1 MTVFEYNG
9 LINDF
14 VPRSFHFFEREH
26 YRTGV
31 ILGTSTNLC
40 PIISVDPE
48 GRMAAVR
55 VFSSHLA
62 LISLTDE
69 HEHEQEHKP
78 SNYSGDSIQSH
89 VINFTTQIDG
99 RLKVVKNLIFLPGF
113 LNPTVAIL
121 YDRGSNEGETS
132 SNDSNSTL
140 PLRTS
145 LNHSDATHP
154 KETCA
159 IMIVAIEPVLK
170 YRANR
175 SLMNP
180 SDPSAGG
187 AFQFTVVNCIEGVPF
202 DAEGL
207 YALPKPVGGLFIS
220 CNNLLLWCDISS
232 STAPYSI
239 ALNQFAPLTYS
250 GRISISQFQ
259 SLNLSSLL
267 DCRFIPLL
275 PASANVLKCLF
286 LTRHGEK
293 LLISIARTG
302 RTLGFFNI
310 ERLESGAK
318 ISPCPSDILQWD
330 DEHIFVSSEG
340 GGSQLL
346 SLYAR
351 ESDQP
356 PAPEPKTDEAIGTAS
371 PVNKAAPVAA
381 VPLNDD
387 IDAFLYGEDVEMTT
401 APRQESKKSTN
412 EGSKK
417 AETLPDDDYLMSLET
432 DELTKPSSK
441 SPSSQ
446 TSQSTKSKQPP
457 QQHNQ
462 VQLELIDELES
473 LGPVIDLAVG
483 SNDLGATE
491 LVTVGGAFT
500 DSKGDFHPGALNV
513 LTQRIPPSVQLS
525 FTLPETRKIWTIA
538 GSSALNETKYLV
550 ASTLSSTLVLTTSH
564 ARIVELEESDFY
576 LEGPTLFCSNFAD
589 KLILQVHPSG
599 MKLLQLNDASIFKE
613 IQADFNLLSKVFTTE
628 SSIFLLFS
636 DGSLKEFSNSLK
648 FKREIEKV
656 SAFTTDGEFCFVAR
670 SDGSLQ
676 ISKGSSVIFENKFF
690 SRLPVTLTN
699 RPVASDGPQIE
710 LISQKIISLDLLQS
724 SILVV
729 RHESQKSIGL
739 VSYRLNSFNLL
750 QRVTSESLGGVRS
763 GSSPDSF
770 VSVKVDGEL
779 ILTCSN
785 PNLPIHTFGLNSR
798 NFPRL
803 HLLFQGEIISVASY
817 NQTSLMLLKETGQI
831 LIVDLKRMRKRFNM
845 DWQSGWYLKRVSL
858 DLDRVPTHVTFH
870 TPSKTYL
877 VASAELSTDFTLPV
891 DEYTPMSDVT
901 RAQPYVGPVPKLH
914 GASSNALHLLN
925 PISWTV
931 VDAVTENF
939 LPYEGV
945 TCIRCLEL
953 ETRQTASGFSPFLTV
968 GTAYQKGED
977 RPIRGRALVFDV
989 AEVVP
994 EPGKPETNKK
1004 LRLKGVTDFKGPV
1017 MGMTPLVQGHV
1028 VISAGGKVIVNNFEE
1043 DEKFAGV
1050 AFQDIGTCTLSL
1062 ASLKNFFV
1070 TADLVN
1076 SIAFLAFQ
1084 AEPLARLHELGRD
1097 FGQNLQCTAVEFVV
1111 DSQGQVMIVVSDD
1124 QGGLHF
1130 FSYAPNSKEGG

>member
-14 VPRSFHFFEREH
+14 VPRSFHFFERESF
-26 YRTGV
+26 RTSV
-31 ILGTSTNLC
+31 ILGTATNLC
-40 PIISVDPE
+40 PIISLDPE

-62 LISLTDE
+62 LISLSE
-69 HEHEQEHKP
+69 NLHEHEQEHNTLKAP
-78 SNYSGDSIQSH
+78 STSNSIQSH
-89 VINFTTQIDG
+89 VINFAFQIDA

-121 YDRGSNEGETS
+121 YDRGSNEGE
-132 SNDSNSTL
+132 SNDNNSSL

-145 LNHSDATHP
+145 LNHSDTTYP

-170 YRANR
+170 YRSNR
-175 SLMNP
+175 LNY
-180 SDPSAGG
+180 SDPSAAG

-207 YALPKPVGGLFIS
+207 HALPKPVGGLFIS

-259 SLNLSSLL
+259 SLNLCSLL
-267 DCRFIPLL
+267 DCRLIPLL
-275 PASANVLKCLF
+275 PSSGNVLKCLI
-286 LTRHGEK
+286 LTKHGEK
-293 LLISIARTG
+293 LLVSIARTG

-318 ISPCPSDILQWD
+318 ISPCPSDIIQWD
-330 DEHIFVSSEG
+330 EDHIFVSSEG

-346 SLYAR
+346 SLYAN
-351 ESDQP
+351 EIDKSEDDK
-356 PAPEPKTDEAIGTAS
+356 PAPPTSRKETS
-371 PVNKAAPVAA
+371 SLSAA

-387 IDAFLYGEDVEMTT
+387 IDAFLYGEDVEM
-401 APRQESKKSTN
+401 AVVPPLKKFKEDVKISKN
-412 EGSKK
+412 EH
-417 AETLPDDDYLMSLET
+417 LPDDDYLLSLEN
-432 DELTKPSSK
+432 DELAKPSK
-441 SPSSQ
+441 PSA
-446 TSQSTKSKQPP
+446 SQSQKSLSKSKQK
-457 QQHNQ
+457 QLQ

-483 SNDLGATE
+483 SNEVGSTE

-500 DSKGDFHPGALNV
+500 DTKGQFHPGSLNV
-513 LTQRIPPSVQLS
+513 MTQRIPPSIQLS
-525 FTLPETRKIWTIA
+525 FSLPETRKIWTIN
-538 GSSALNETKYLV
+538 GTGENETKYLV
-550 ASTLSSTLVLTTSH
+550 ASSHSSTLVLTTSQ

-576 LEGPTLFCSNFAD
+576 LEGPTLFCSNFTDA
-589 KLILQVHPSG
+589 LILQVYPSG
-599 MKLLQLNDASIFKE
+599 MKLLKLRDASLFKE
-613 IQADFNLLSKVFTTE
+613 IQADFNSLSKVFVTE
-628 SSIFLLFS
+628 TSIFILFN
-636 DGSLKEFSNSLK
+636 DGILKEFTNSLK
-648 FKREIEKV
+648 IKHEISNV
-656 SAFTTDGEFCFVAR
+656 SAFTTDGEFLFIAKT
-670 SDGSLQ
+670 DGMLE
-676 ISKGSSVIFENKFF
+676 IYKGASAIFENQFF
-690 SRLPVTLTN
+690 SRLPITLTN
-699 RPVASDGPQIE
+699 RPVIGDSPQID
-710 LISQKIISLDLLQS
+710 LISQKIISLSVLQS

-729 RHESQKSIGL
+729 RYESQKSIGL
-739 VSYRLNSFNLL
+739 VSYLLNSFNVL
-750 QRVTSESLGGVRS
+750 QRITSESLGGIRTI
-763 GSSPDSF
+763 SSTDSF
-770 VSVKVDGEL
+770 DSVKIENEL

-785 PNLPIHTFGLNSR
+785 PNLPIYSFGLNSR

-803 HLLFQGEIISVASY
+803 HLLFPNEIISMASY
-817 NQTSLMLLKETGQI
+817 NQTSLMLLKESGHI
-831 LIVDLKRMRKRFNM
+831 LIVDLHKMRKRFDLN
-845 DWQSGWYLKRVSL
+845 WQSGWYLRRVPL
-858 DLDRVPTHVTFH
+858 DVDRVPTHVTFH
-870 TPSKTYL
+870 PPSKTYL
-877 VASAELSTDFTLPV
+877 VASAELSTDFVLPI
-891 DEYTPMSDVT
+891 DEYGPISENPNAT
-901 RAQPYVGPVPKLH
+901 PYVGPVPKIF

-931 VDAVTENF
+931 VDAITENF

-994 EPGKPETNKK
+994 EPGKPETNRK
-1004 LRLKGVTDFKGPV
+1004 LRLKGITDFKGPV
-1017 MGMTPLVQGHV
+1017 MAMTSLRQGHV
-1028 VISAGGKVIVNNFEE
+1028 VISAGAKVIVNNFEE

-1050 AFQDIGTCTLSL
+1050 AFQDIGTCTLSI
-1062 ASLKNFFV
+1062 ASLKSFFV

-1084 AEPLARLHELGRD
+1084 AEPLARIHEIGRD

-1111 DSQGQVMIVVSDD
+1111 NSHGQVMIVVSDD

-1130 FSYAPNSKEGG
+1130 FSYAPNSKNILS